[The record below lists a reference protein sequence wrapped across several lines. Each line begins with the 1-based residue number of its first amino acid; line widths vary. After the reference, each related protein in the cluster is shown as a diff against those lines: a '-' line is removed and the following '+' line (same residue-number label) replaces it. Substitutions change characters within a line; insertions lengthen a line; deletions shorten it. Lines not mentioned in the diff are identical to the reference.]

1 MPTSAYGNQ
10 DIEDVYD
17 QIEEKINNLPSKE
30 YTVLLGDMNAV
41 VGEGRDGAVV
51 GAHGIGKRNERG
63 RC

>member
-1 MPTSAYGNQ
+1 MPTSAYGDQ

-51 GAHGIGKRNERG
+51 GAHGLNKEMKEEE
-63 RC
+63 C